1 MLCSLIARKTAGMH
15 VLFCMDLALKLA
27 PPTPAIFFPVKK
39 HIYDA
44 FLKRITQWAIL
55 YESPLT

>member
-15 VLFCMDLALKLA
+15 VIFCMDLALKLA

-44 FLKRITQWAIL
+44 FLKRITQ
-55 YESPLT
+55 